1 MNLSSCADKAYTR
14 GSKHKGYR
22 VSKYALA
29 KELLESG
36 YEKGKEL
43 SLAEADVAEVMVVQ
57 SIQELIR
64 VKGAKYVK
72 EFLKYEADS
81 VSEKNVFEIQ
91 RR

>member
-1 MNLSSCADKAYTR
+1 M
-14 GSKHKGYR
+14 
-22 VSKYALA
+22 SKYALA
-29 KELLESG
+29 KELLETG
-36 YEKGKEL
+36 YKKGKEL
-43 SLAEADVAEVMVVQ
+43 SLDEGDVAEVMVVQ

-64 VKGAKYVK
+64 VKGAQYVR